1 MSILMI
7 RAKEGAS
14 LILKVCG
21 KGKIIIT
28 SSARYAH
35 VMKVFSQ
42 CSFVHHLCSFYCLDP
57 SYKLITWIIVS
68 LQVEEFIH
76 GFRRQRRGRQGC
88 DLCERHWRHHIF
100 LPRRQR
106 LPSRGQVRNCIV
118 LDMYWTT
125 RIQGGAGGLK
135 HGFGWHGFQCSTIL
149 PNGARDLQ
157 ISICLAQLGRQW
169 NYKNKVNWTLFQ
181 TTSPIL

>member
-1 MSILMI
+1 METLSILMSILMI

-42 CSFVHHLCSFYCLDP
+42 CSFIHHVCSFYCLDP

-125 RIQGGAGGLK
+125 RIQGGVVVWNMGLVDMDFDVPPSYPM
-135 HGFGWHGFQCSTIL
+135 G
-149 PNGARDLQ
+149 RE
-157 ISICLAQLGRQW
+157 ICKFPSA
-169 NYKNKVNWTLFQ
+169 
-181 TTSPIL
+181 